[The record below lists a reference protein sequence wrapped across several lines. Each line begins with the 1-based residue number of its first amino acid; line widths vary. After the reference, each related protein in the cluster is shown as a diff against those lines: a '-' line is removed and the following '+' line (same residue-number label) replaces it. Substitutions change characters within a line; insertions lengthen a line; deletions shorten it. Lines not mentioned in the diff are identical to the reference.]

1 MITTQ
6 KAQMI
11 GVKQFKGE
19 VEGNSYDSCKIR
31 LLMPVPPESDRECG
45 FNVTEVPYGDS
56 SNYHKFKDLHFPIT
70 VELDYELEARS
81 GRMQM
86 SLKAVRP
93 LPQKG

>member
-6 KAQMI
+6 IAKMLGA
-11 GVKQFKGE
+11 KQFKGE
-19 VEGNSYDSCKIR
+19 VDGNLYDSCKIR
-31 LLMPVPPESDRECG
+31 LLMPVPPESERECG
-45 FNVTEVPYGDS
+45 FNVTEVVYGTS
-56 SNYHKFKDLHFPIT
+56 ANYYKFESLAFPID

-93 LPQKG
+93 INSK